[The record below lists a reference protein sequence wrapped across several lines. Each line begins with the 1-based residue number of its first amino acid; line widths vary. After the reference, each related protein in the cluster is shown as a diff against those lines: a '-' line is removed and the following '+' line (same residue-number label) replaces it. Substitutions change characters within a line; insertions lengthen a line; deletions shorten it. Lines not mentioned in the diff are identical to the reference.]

1 MGMHE
6 YMYVSCFWYDVAYI
20 NMTYSLL
27 PPQNLLAEVCLFFQ
41 YAQTLFNFQ
50 TQLDSYRHF
59 HMYIH
64 RIALS
69 VVLPERE
76 INEPVKINSLLDP
89 NFHPF
94 PAILEESETHD
105 SLSQPSPGF
114 AVRGTILSQSLP
126 RKLKHKSAS
135 TLSEDKPRP
144 RSSLQSDHLVSKSPK
159 AHRRGIFTKQ
169 HSIHERDDGSSVIQG
184 SGSEVFSIVVYD
196 AKCSRCIMFVV
207 CPRTAKIKPTKRF
220 WCIRNL
226 P

>member
-1 MGMHE
+1 MNTYMELFVARCSISIHITYMHAHVCCI
-6 YMYVSCFWYDVAYI
+6 YMYIVHVHVH
-20 NMTYSLL
+20 TPSLS

-41 YAQTLFNFQ
+41 YAQTLFNFR

-76 INEPVKINSLLDP
+76 ISEPVKANSLLDP
-89 NFHPF
+89 DFHPF

-114 AVRGTILSQSLP
+114 AVRGSILSQSLP

-144 RSSLQSDHLVSKSPK
+144 RSSIQSDHLVASKSPK

-169 HSIHERDDGSSVIQG
+169 HSIHERDGGSFVVQG
-184 SGSEVFSIVVYD
+184 SGSEVYFVIINVHSIRMHIYMY
-196 AKCSRCIMFVV
+196 IYM
-207 CPRTAKIKPTKRF
+207 
-220 WCIRNL
+220 
-226 P
+226 